1 MSHPALT
8 QLRALRYFD
17 QIPALDP
24 EQLDWLLLED
34 SMTKRFEQQGKTVTV
49 TLVQEG
55 FVSCAEIASELPL
68 LPQEE
73 RYWLREILLCAD
85 GEPCLPDERS
95 FPSPPFPGQSWRYN
109 GWGIR
114 RWGVIF
120 SRRPSLP
127 GILLRLVAMPNCG
140 GVVPAFA

>member
-55 FVSCAEIASELPL
+55 FVSCAESPL
-68 LPQEE
+68 SCPCC
-73 RYWLREILLCAD
+73 RRKNATGCAKYYSVQTVSH
-85 GEPCLPDERS
+85 GLPDERL

-114 RWGVIF
+114 RWGAIF